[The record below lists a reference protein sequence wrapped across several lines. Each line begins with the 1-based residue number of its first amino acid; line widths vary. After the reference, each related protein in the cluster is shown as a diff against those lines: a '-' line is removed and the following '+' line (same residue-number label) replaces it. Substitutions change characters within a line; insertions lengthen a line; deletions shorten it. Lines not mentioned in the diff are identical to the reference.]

1 MRMIMPGALPFYID
15 KVGVTFPAKG
25 AAAAALAVIM
35 GGIIKAKKTPGKF
48 IGKFLLTNAIRPIK
62 KEGRCFTLSLEHVS
76 QKYFIGFMTQNGI
89 PHDDVPSIVLHNK

>member
-1 MRMIMPGALPFYID
+1 MPGALPFYID

-62 KEGRCFTLSLEHVS
+62 RRDG
-76 QKYFIGFMTQNGI
+76 
-89 PHDDVPSIVLHNK
+89 VLRSPWSMFPKNILLAS

>member
-1 MRMIMPGALPFYID
+1 MPGALPFYID

-62 KEGRCFTLSLEHVS
+62 RRAG
-76 QKYFIGFMTQNGI
+76 
-89 PHDDVPSIVLHNK
+89 VLRSPWSMFPKNILLAS

>member
-1 MRMIMPGALPFYID
+1 MPGALPFYID

-62 KEGRCFTLSLEHVS
+62 KEGTVFYALLGACFPKIFYWL
-76 QKYFIGFMTQNGI
+76 
-89 PHDDVPSIVLHNK
+89 HDPKWYPT